1 MAGKVSALR
10 VVCQLGMSRIRWV
23 KSLVSQSSHASDASS
38 QAELARVTVLDNF
51 PLHMENSDATGGP
64 YSDLAPFLKLLAEE
78 GRAVVSPKPLTENS
92 KDALAV
98 LRQLDEFARN
108 ELALETPEFSAEAA
122 LWAARLCYHLCQFT
136 VCRDIGEEQVKT
148 ALGVPCPEA
157 RRPET
162 DWAAD
167 LTLRHLPKL
176 FQLAR
181 HLSQADALVQN
192 MKQIAAAWPL
202 SSAGIPGL
210 ENQQLE
216 SFVEHPA
223 LRRLYADRIVA
234 AGDAS
239 RLNDPRIES
248 MLRADLGIHH
258 ELAPA
263 LAAKLYPVNS

>member
-1 MAGKVSALR
+1 MDITA
-10 VVCQLGMSRIRWV
+10 
-23 KSLVSQSSHASDASS
+23 
-38 QAELARVTVLDNF
+38 
-51 PLHMENSDATGGP
+51 ATGDSVSELGF
-64 YSDLAPFLKLLAEE
+64 FLKLLAEE
-78 GRAVVSPKPLTENS
+78 GRAVVSPKPLAENS
-92 KDALAV
+92 EDALAV

-108 ELALETPEFSAEAA
+108 ELALEAPEFSAKAA
-122 LWAARLCYHLCQFT
+122 LWAARLCYQLCQFT
-136 VCRDIGEEQVKT
+136 VCRDIGEEQVNA

-181 HLSQADALVQN
+181 HLSQADPLVQQ

-202 SSAGIPGL
+202 SSVGIPGL
-210 ENQQLE
+210 ENLQLE
-216 SFVEHPA
+216 SFIEHPA

-234 AGDAS
+234 AEDTS
-239 RLNDPRIES
+239 RLNDPRVAS
-248 MLRADLGIHH
+248 LLRADLGIHH

-263 LAAKLYPVNS
+263 LATKLYPVNS